1 VDKLVKEQQEMTN
14 RNLPAGSWVTVPDQ
28 FRPAQIVFSQQSN
41 THYVILESLNANAA
55 GKREIVKMRAPSFEG
70 LRQDIARRFPQA
82 TFSVLNENAI
92 PRTENG
98 IALDTRTLELKAEWD
113 AEKTAYLEST
123 AVDHANRQKLDG
135 MSQEQKQE
143 LTKQSIVQMMQGNVW
158 LSNNPTFFTWGP
170 NQENYQTLLAYFAAM
185 KWELPTVDQCAHA
198 FRWLWDANYF
208 HKQETYRRSEEH
220 LHPRQF
226 DASMLQPTTVTIT
239 PEQLAAAKKKLL
251 IFNGRRITNEMA
263 LTQISQAEIDAI
275 NQEAGSAHARSTDDL
290 TAEVKANRSVRSRAQ
305 LASDS
310 QYF

>member
-1 VDKLVKEQQEMTN
+1 MQNQKLPV
-14 RNLPAGSWVTVPDQ
+14 GSWVTVPDQ

-41 THYVILESLNANAA
+41 THFVILESLNANAA

-70 LRQDIARRFPQA
+70 LRQDIVRRFPRA
-82 TFSVLNENAI
+82 TFSIANENAV

-98 IALDTRTLELKAEWD
+98 IALDTRTLQAKSEWVAD
-113 AEKTAYLEST
+113 RTAYMESA
-123 AVDHANRQKLDG
+123 AVNNANRQRLEDMG
-135 MSQEQKQE
+135 QEEKRE
-143 LTKQSIVQMMQGNVW
+143 LTKQNILQMMRENVW
-158 LSNNPTFFTWGP
+158 LSNNPEFFTWQ
-170 NQENYQTLLAYFAAM
+170 NSENYHTLLAYFAAM
-185 KWELPTVDQCAHA
+185 KWELPTVEQCAHA
-198 FRWLWDANYF
+198 FRWLWDANYL

-226 DASMLQPTTVTIT
+226 DASVLQPTTVTI
-239 PEQLAAAKKKLL
+239 PAEQLAAAKKKLL

-263 LTQISQAEIDAI
+263 LQVISQAEIDAI

>member
-1 VDKLVKEQQEMTN
+1 VDKLLKEQQEMTN

-41 THYVILESLNANAA
+41 THYIILESLNANVA

-70 LRQDIARRFPQA
+70 LRQEIIRRFPQA

-92 PRTENG
+92 RTENG
-98 IALDTRTLELKAEWD
+98 IALDTRTLQAKSEWV
-113 AEKTAYLEST
+113 ANRTGYLET
-123 AVDHANRQKLDG
+123 IAADQANRQRLEDMPEEEKR
-135 MSQEQKQE
+135 E
-143 LTKQSIVQMMQGNVW
+143 LTKQNILQMMRENVW
-158 LSNNPTFFTWGP
+158 LSSNPEFFAWQ
-170 NQENYQTLLAYFAAM
+170 NSENYQTLLAYFAAM
-185 KWELPTVDQCAHA
+185 KWELPNVEQCAHA
-198 FRWLWDANYF
+198 FRWLWDANYL

-226 DASMLQPTTVTIT
+226 DASMLQPITLTIT
-239 PEQLAAAKKKLL
+239 AEQLAAAKKKLL

-263 LTQISQAEIDAI
+263 LQVISQAEIDAI

>member
-1 VDKLVKEQQEMTN
+1 VDKLLKEQQEMTN
-14 RNLPAGSWVTVPDQ
+14 RKLEAGSWVTVPDQ
-28 FRPAQIVFSQQSN
+28 FRPARIVYSETSR
-41 THYVILESLNANAA
+41 THYVILESLTANA
-55 GKREIVKMRAPSFEG
+55 GGRREIVKMRSPSFEN
-70 LRQDIARRFPQA
+70 LRQDIVRRFPRA
-82 TFSVLNENAI
+82 TFSVTNESAT
-92 PRTENG
+92 RTENG
-98 IALDTRTLELKAEWD
+98 IALDTRTLQAKSEWIAD
-113 AEKTAYLEST
+113 STAYLEN
-123 AVDHANRQKLDG
+123 AVVDNANRQRLEG
-135 MSQEQKQE
+135 MPQEEKRE
-143 LTKQSIVQMMQGNVW
+143 LTKQNILQMMRENVW
-158 LSNNPTFFTWGP
+158 LSNNPEFFTWQ
-170 NQENYQTLLAYFAAM
+170 NSENYQTLLAYFAAM

>member
-1 VDKLVKEQQEMTN
+1 LKEQQEMQN
-14 RNLPAGSWVTVPDQ
+14 QKLPVGSWVTVPDQ

-41 THYVILESLNANAA
+41 THYVILESLNANVA

-70 LRQDIARRFPQA
+70 LRQDIVRRFPRA
-82 TFSVLNENAI
+82 TFSVTNENAT

-98 IALDTRTLELKAEWD
+98 IALDTRTLQARSEWVAD
-113 AEKTAYLEST
+113 KTAYLEN
-123 AVDHANRQKLDG
+123 AVVDNANRQRLED
-135 MSQEQKQE
+135 MSQTEKHE
-143 LTKQSIVQMMQGNVW
+143 LTKENILEMMRGNVW
-158 LSNNPTFFTWGP
+158 LANNPTFFTWQ
-170 NQENYQTLLAYFAAM
+170 NSENYHTLQAYFAAM

-198 FRWLWDANYF
+198 FRWLWDANYL

-226 DASMLQPTTVTIT
+226 DASMLQPITATIT
-239 PEQLAAAKKKLL
+239 AEQLAAAKKKLL

-263 LTQISQAEIDAI
+263 LQVISQAEIDAI

>member
-1 VDKLVKEQQEMTN
+1 MTN
-14 RNLPAGSWVTVPDQ
+14 QKLPVGSWVTVPEQ
-28 FRPAQIVFSQQSN
+28 FRPAQIVFSQNSR
-41 THYVILESLNANAA
+41 THYVVLESLNTKAD
-55 GKREIVKMRAPSFEG
+55 GKRDIVKLRAPSYEE
-70 LRQDIARRFPQA
+70 LRQEIVRRFPRA
-82 TFSVLNENAI
+82 TFSVTNENAT

-98 IALDTRTLELKAEWD
+98 IVLDERALQAKSEWNAD
-113 AEKTAYLEST
+113 KTAYRENA
-123 AVDHANRQKLDG
+123 AVDHANRQRLEG
-135 MSQEQKQE
+135 MSQEEKRE
-143 LTKQSIVQMMQGNVW
+143 LTNQNILQMMRENVW

-226 DASMLQPTTVTIT
+226 DASMFQPTTVTVT
-239 PEQLAAAKKKLL
+239 AAQLAAAKKKLL
-251 IFNGRRITNEMA
+251 IFAGRRITNEMA
-263 LTQISQAEIDAI
+263 LTQLSQAELDAI

-290 TAEVKANRSVRSRAQ
+290 TAEVKASRTVRTRKE